1 MNGINYV
8 TNEKTEIKAILLDL
22 VQMKQDKTVA
32 ADVLKQLSDLQ
43 DLINNAPEPAKQ
55 NAKTWDAAKQALEKF
70 KE

>member
-22 VQMKQDKTVA
+22 VQLKQDKTA
-32 ADVLKQLSDLQ
+32 AEMVLKQLADLQ
-43 DLINNAPEPAKQ
+43 DMINNAPEPAKQ
-55 NAKTWDAAKQALEKF
+55 NLKTWDAAKQALGKF